1 MTYDELQRHI
11 GKAGL
16 RSNEFA
22 RLLGMNPISISNMR
36 KRGEVSRH
44 LAVVAVLLGEMAERG
59 IDFRS
64 MLSQIDSEQ
73 NDDPNNN
80 SDVVTD
86 RGGSDIG

>member
-36 KRGEVSRH
+36 KRGEVSKH
-44 LAVVAVLLGEMAERG
+44 LAVVAVLLGDMAERG
-59 IDFRS
+59 IDFRE
-64 MLSQIDSEQ
+64 LLARNGIAASEQ
-73 NDDPNNN
+73 ASADGEQAD
-80 SDVVTD
+80 
-86 RGGSDIG
+86 GKE